1 MAKIAIESDASEL
14 LYQSNHYSL
23 GSEMPQIDSAYVTSS
38 LNEFYYK
45 VFSEVYNTLEDGLV
59 PDKVAE
65 NEELKEPTTSKSF
78 NTAVVLVLDETPN
91 LPDDLVSYLKDG
103 GLFRQLTLNID
114 MHAKVYTLKQFKQ
127 KALDQFAVYDSKLT
141 L

>member
-1 MAKIAIESDASEL
+1 
-14 LYQSNHYSL
+14 
-23 GSEMPQIDSAYVTSS
+23 MPQIDSAYVTSS
-38 LNEFYYK
+38 LNKFYYK
-45 VFSEVYNTLEDGLV
+45 VFNEVYNTLEDGLV
-59 PDKVAE
+59 SNKVAE
-65 NEELKEPTTSKSF
+65 NEEIKEPTTSKSF

-91 LPDDLVSYLKDG
+91 PPDDLVSYLKDG
-103 GLFRQLTLNID
+103 GLFRQLILNID